1 MNGTDDKDRNLKIG
15 LALKSCRE
23 YAKLTQQELANRTG
37 VSKNYISAL
46 ERGLHKMTVNNL
58 LDFCIALNVTP
69 NELLG
74 YRIDEDDHDDH
85 TELISLINGL
95 SKENYEKAVT
105 IIKLLQ

>member
-1 MNGTDDKDRNLKIG
+1 MNETDEKDRNLKIG

-23 YAKLTQQELANRTG
+23 YAKITQQELADKTG

-58 LDFCIALNVTP
+58 LDFCIALDVTP

-74 YRIDEDDHDDH
+74 YRIDNDTHA
-85 TELISLINGL
+85 ELISLINGL

>member
-1 MNGTDDKDRNLKIG
+1 
-15 LALKSCRE
+15 
-23 YAKLTQQELANRTG
+23 
-37 VSKNYISAL
+37 
-46 ERGLHKMTVNNL
+46 MTVNNL
-58 LDFCIALNVTP
+58 LDFCIALDVTP

-74 YRIDEDDHDDH
+74 YRIDNDDY

>member
-1 MNGTDDKDRNLKIG
+1 MNEIDGKDRNLKIG

-23 YAKLTQQELANRTG
+23 YAKVTQQELADKTG

-58 LDFCIALNVTP
+58 LDFCIALDVTP

-74 YRIDEDDHDDH
+74 YRIDNDIHA
-85 TELISLINGL
+85 ELISLINGL
-95 SKENYEKAVT
+95 SKEKYDKAIA
-105 IIKLLQ
+105 IIKLL

>member
-1 MNGTDDKDRNLKIG
+1 MCTMNQINEKGRNLKIG
-15 LALKSCRE
+15 LALKSCRK
-23 YAKLTQQELANRTG
+23 YAKVTQQELADKTG

-58 LDFCIALNVTP
+58 IDFCAALDITP

-74 YRIDEDDHDDH
+74 YRIDDSASA
-85 TELISLINGL
+85 ELISLIDGL
-95 SKENYEKAVT
+95 SKENYEKAIT